1 MPGPGGMRVTC
12 LVGLPDAEVGAGLA
26 VARLRK
32 AGMKVVKTTA
42 LKGCI
47 LVPLAWEKYMGFV
60 DSSGRLMLSSN
71 FLNWSLLS
79 MTLSDEDF

>member
-1 MPGPGGMRVTC
+1 MVASPGMRVTC

-32 AGMKVVKTTA
+32 AGMRAVRTAA

-47 LVPLAWEKYMGFV
+47 L
-60 DSSGRLMLSSN
+60 LS
-71 FLNWSLLS
+71 FA
-79 MTLSDEDF
+79 